1 VRDARA
7 APAVDYF
14 RALGPIVERVD
25 DGEPRFVLQLIEAD
39 ADRLHDTFVDRL
51 DRVEPGAHVE

>member
-1 VRDARA
+1 VRDART

-39 ADRLHDTFVDRL
+39 ADRLRDTFVDRL